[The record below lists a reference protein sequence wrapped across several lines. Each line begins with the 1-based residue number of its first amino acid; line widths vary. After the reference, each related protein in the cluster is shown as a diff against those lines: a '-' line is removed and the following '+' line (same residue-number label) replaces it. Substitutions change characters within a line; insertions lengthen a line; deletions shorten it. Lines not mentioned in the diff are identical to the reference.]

1 MGFINFLVAPKAW
14 QCDFWIRLCC
24 LHLDQRLLGLFFS
37 LKIQTQK
44 QKNQQIEEQ
53 HKPNN

>member
-1 MGFINFLVAPKAW
+1 MGFINFLVARKAW
-14 QCDFWIRLCC
+14 QCDFWIRLRC
-24 LHLDQRLLGLFFS
+24 LHLDQRLLRLFFS